1 MNLKNGLNSF
11 QIKIIMIILMVLD
24 HISKIP
30 NLVTPQLSL
39 IFHLISRCVS
49 VWFAY
54 ILVEGFLYTRNRFK
68 YSLRLWSFALI
79 MFLGNSL
86 LTQLFKSKEIVL
98 YNNIFLTLAF
108 SITILNLL
116 FNSKENKLK
125 SLKVIFGII
134 LVFIGVIISEGGIV
148 VIPFVLITY
157 IFRNK
162 KIVRNIL
169 YLVFSLIM
177 LFISY
182 TTYGDIK
189 TTIEMLLFNCDWFF
203 ISVIPFIYLYNG
215 ERGLNNKFSKYFFYI
230 FYPLHLWI
238 IATIAFLVK

>member
-1 MNLKNGLNSF
+1 
-11 QIKIIMIILMVLD
+11 
-24 HISKIP
+24 
-30 NLVTPQLSL
+30 
-39 IFHLISRCVS
+39 
-49 VWFAY
+49 
-54 ILVEGFLYTRNRFK
+54 
-68 YSLRLWSFALI
+68 

-238 IATIAFLVK
+238 ITTIAFLVK

>member
-1 MNLKNGLNSF
+1 M
-11 QIKIIMIILMVLD
+11 
-24 HISKIP
+24 
-30 NLVTPQLSL
+30 
-39 IFHLISRCVS
+39 
-49 VWFAY
+49 
-54 ILVEGFLYTRNRFK
+54 
-68 YSLRLWSFALI
+68 
-79 MFLGNSL
+79 
-86 LTQLFKSKEIVL
+86 
-98 YNNIFLTLAF
+98 
-108 SITILNLL
+108 
-116 FNSKENKLK
+116 
-125 SLKVIFGII
+125 KVIFGII

-182 TTYGDIK
+182 TPYGDIK

-203 ISVIPFIYLYNG
+203 ISVIPFLYLYNG

>member
-11 QIKIIMIILMVLD
+11 QIKIIMITLMILD

-108 SITILNLL
+108 SITILNLF
-116 FNSKENKLK
+116 FNNKENKLK

-182 TTYGDIK
+182 TPYGDIK

-203 ISVIPFIYLYNG
+203 ISVIPFLYLYNG